1 MWTAPPL
8 TSGLL
13 VLSAFFV
20 AAFFV
25 RFLLAALLVT
35 LLATKVG
42 LITGLLASTWIA
54 SGLFVRTALAA
65 LLAGTHAG
73 ATLFHSLIALSIVC
87 HICSSP
93 LLVN

>member
-8 TSGLL
+8 TSGLFVL
-13 VLSAFFV
+13 VAFFV

-25 RFLLAALLVT
+25 WFLLAALLAS

-54 SGLFVRTALAA
+54 SGRFVRTALAT
-65 LLAGTHAG
+65 LLAGTHAA
-73 ATLFHSLIALSIVC
+73 ATLFHSLVAIPIVC
-87 HICSSP
+87 HIYSSP
-93 LLVN
+93 LMVN